1 MENNELQ
8 HWGIKGMRWGHRRYQ
23 NKDGSLTPA
32 GRKRYDDDDGDDSPY
47 KKQYE
52 AVRREIAAE
61 RAAQRNAKSAGK
73 YEAKM
78 AKLEYKQAKQEAK
91 AQEKAEK
98 RKEIAKKVAIGAGI
112 AAAAGLTYYGL
123 KKYRDKQNMN
133 RDMVDKMLDN
143 MKDYTIDDVGP
154 KAAKGRSKFG
164 DIFSKVK
171 TKLEDNI
178 ETGPMKD
185 DGDRPRPKTNKPDY
199 DIEIQDAPKK
209 SAPKTEK
216 KRPADIYDVDFED
229 ITPAKKANGEGI
241 FSKIKKKLEDSV
253 ETGPMKDDG
262 DRFDQ
267 VPKKRKDKTRFGKRD
282 IEVEDAPNKSAYNP
296 KQVSSKSKLRDIFN
310 VDYEDTTSRRVAS
323 DYLNSPIAGL
333 LGAGKSSSKPPRTS
347 VNGRTIS
354 TIDSRAKDAR
364 DKQHDLELRYK
375 NTANEYTKA
384 RLKREIED
392 AKSVARMWEDIA
404 RQRREKL

>member
-91 AQEKAEK
+91 AQEKTEK

-171 TKLEDNI
+171 TKLEDGI
-178 ETGPMKD
+178 ETGPMKN
-185 DGDRPRPKTNKPDY
+185 DGDRPRPKTTKPDY

-229 ITPAKKANGEGI
+229 VSEKG
-241 FSKIKKKLEDSV
+241 
-253 ETGPMKDDG
+253 
-262 DRFDQ
+262 
-267 VPKKRKDKTRFGKRD
+267 
-282 IEVEDAPNKSAYNP
+282 KSA
-296 KQVSSKSKLRDIFN
+296 I
-310 VDYEDTTSRRVAS
+310 AG
-323 DYLNSPIAGL
+323 YLNSPISGL
-333 LGAGKSSSKPPRTS
+333 LPASKATNTGTRKTTKSFNDIAAEGQKRNVEQNQKEAQRYRDDVTELWKKYESANARQKKDIRK
-347 VNGRTIS
+347 R
-354 TIDSRAKDAR
+354 IDHANRMAE
-364 DKQHDLELRYK
+364 QHDK
-375 NTANEYTKA
+375 WA
-384 RLKREIED
+384 EIY
-392 AKSVARMWEDIA
+392 RN
-404 RQRREKL
+404 LG

>member
-32 GRKRYDDDDGDDSPY
+32 GRKRYDDGDSDNEPAY

-52 AVRREIAAE
+52 AARKEIAAE

-123 KKYRDKQNMN
+123 KKYRDRQATGK
-133 RDMVDKMLDN
+133 DLADKMLDN
-143 MKDYTIDDVGP
+143 MKEFTVDDIGS

-164 DIFSKVK
+164 DVFSKVK

-178 ETGPMKD
+178 DTGPMKD
-185 DGDRPRPKTNKPDY
+185 DSDRPRPKTSKPDY
-199 DIEIQDAPKK
+199 DIEIQDAPKQFT
-209 SAPKTEK
+209 PKTEK
-216 KRPADIYDVDFED
+216 KRPADIFDVDFED
-229 ITPAKKANGEGI
+229 ITPAKKAKGESV
-241 FSKIKKKLEDSV
+241 FSKIKKKLEDNV
-253 ETGPMKDDG
+253 ETGPRKDDS
-262 DRFDQ
+262 DRAR
-267 VPKKRKDKTRFGKRD
+267 PKSDYN
-282 IEVEDAPNKSAYNP
+282 IEIQDAPKSSAYNP
-296 KQVSSKSKLRDIFN
+296 NQISNKSKPRDVYD
-310 VDYEDTTSRRVAS
+310 VDFEDLS
-323 DYLNSPIAGL
+323 DRGKTAVSGYLNTPISGL

-347 VNGRTIS
+347 ANGRTIS

-375 NTANEYTKA
+375 NTTNEYTKA

-392 AKSVARMWEDIA
+392 AKNVASMWEDIA